1 MAERAARARDGFS
14 EKRSGMAG
22 KSASQDDDVIS
33 DINVTP
39 LVDIMLCLLVIFMV
53 TTSYVVADSL
63 KVDLPEASTGDSTLP
78 STVMITFT
86 VNPENGDRQLYLNGE
101 KSDETK
107 LRQHIREQIGAG
119 KKDLQAVIAADKS
132 ASHGEVIHLIDLV
145 KQEGIIK
152 FALNIESSS

>member
-1 MAERAARARDGFS
+1 
-14 EKRSGMAG
+14 MAG
-22 KSASQDDDVIS
+22 KSAGDGDEVIS

-63 KVDLPEASTGDSTLP
+63 KVDLPEASTGDSTEP
-78 STVMITFT
+78 SVVMITFSVEKDT
-86 VNPENGDRQLYLNGE
+86 GVRQLYLNGE

-107 LRQHIREQIGAG
+107 LRAHIKKVKAEG

-132 ASHGEVIHLIDLV
+132 ASHGEVIHLIDVV

-152 FALNIESSS
+152 FALNIESGA